1 MVRRT
6 ITFPIGESRSVVC
19 VSRVSSTREGE
30 TGVRTPLAIWP
41 TNAPRDQARVF
52 LDAGWGAPWL
62 TGHGTRRGWGRFG
75 DGFGGLRVV
84 WSVLSWRVPEL
95 PEVESVRLALE
106 PVMVGRR
113 IVRARLFRR
122 DMLEWDARERG
133 RAEAGMLGG
142 DRVVELKR
150 RGKQMA
156 LVGESGRS
164 LVVQLGM
171 SGQVLVLAAGSR
183 SRLDHVHARWVLE
196 DGTVVLFR
204 DPRRFGGLTA
214 IGGGDG
220 LERRWAGLG
229 VDGLVVTGRDL
240 LAALKG
246 TARAIKAALLDQAVV
261 AGVGNIYADESLHA
275 AGIHPL
281 RRGGGLAPAE
291 CERLA
296 EEVRRVLAEAIE
308 AGGSTIRD
316 YRGAEGD
323 AGGFQSRHRVYGRG
337 GLACLT
343 CGRTLD
349 SGTIAQRTSVWCAGC
364 QPALRA
370 SEGVGFRATRG
381 GDD

>member
-1 MVRRT
+1 M
-6 ITFPIGESRSVVC
+6 
-19 VSRVSSTREGE
+19 
-30 TGVRTPLAIWP
+30 
-41 TNAPRDQARVF
+41 
-52 LDAGWGAPWL
+52 
-62 TGHGTRRGWGRFG
+62 
-75 DGFGGLRVV
+75 
-84 WSVLSWRVPEL
+84 
-95 PEVESVRLALE
+95 RLALE

-113 IVRARLFRR
+113 IVKARLFRR
-122 DMLEWDARERG
+122 DMLAWEERARG

-171 SGQVLVLAAGSR
+171 SGQVLVLKAGTR

-196 DGTVVLFR
+196 DGTAVLFR

-214 IGGGDG
+214 IDAGDG

-240 LAALKG
+240 LAALEG
-246 TARAIKAALLDQAVV
+246 TARALKAALLDQAVV

-281 RRGGGLAPAE
+281 RRGGGLSLGE

-296 EEVRRVLAEAIE
+296 VEVRRVLAEAID
-308 AGGSTIRD
+308 AGGSTIHD
-316 YRGAEGD
+316 YRGATGD
-323 AGGFQSRHRVYGRG
+323 TGGFQSRHRVYGRG
-337 GLACLT
+337 GLACLS
-343 CGRTLD
+343 CGRTLE
-349 SGTIAQRTSVWCAGC
+349 SGTIAQRTSVWCGGC
-364 QPALRA
+364 QRA
-370 SEGVGFRATRG
+370 PRG
-381 GDD
+381 P

>member
-1 MVRRT
+1 M
-6 ITFPIGESRSVVC
+6 
-19 VSRVSSTREGE
+19 
-30 TGVRTPLAIWP
+30 
-41 TNAPRDQARVF
+41 
-52 LDAGWGAPWL
+52 
-62 TGHGTRRGWGRFG
+62 
-75 DGFGGLRVV
+75 
-84 WSVLSWRVPEL
+84 PEL

-122 DMLEWDARERG
+122 DMLAWDARGRG

-142 DRVVELKR
+142 DRVVELER

-171 SGQVLVLAAGSR
+171 SGQVLVLKAGSR

-196 DGTVVLFR
+196 DGTAVLFR

-214 IGGGDG
+214 IDAGDA

-240 LAALKG
+240 HAALGG

-281 RRGGGLAPAE
+281 RRGGGLSPAE
-291 CERLA
+291 CGRLA
-296 EEVRRVLAEAIE
+296 GEVRRVLAEAID

-316 YRGAEGD
+316 YRGAAGD

-349 SGTIAQRTSVWCAGC
+349 SGTIAQRTSVWCRGC
-364 QPALRA
+364 QPALQ
-370 SEGVGFRATRG
+370 GL
-381 GDD
+381 